1 MNIIKKNGKVESF
14 DLSKISTSIEN
25 SAEDIS
31 FMITDADLNLV
42 VSQIKDIIS
51 SLSRNT
57 ENTST
62 YEIRGIIYSVL
73 LENKFTELC
82 RSYMNL

>member
-51 SLSRNT
+51 FLSRNT

-73 LENKFTELC
+73 FENKFTELC